1 METDEAAV
9 FSANFSLDV
18 LYPRS
23 EDEVTL
29 RDVDGF
35 HRWRYGWRDG
45 WMEGENEMQHL
56 TSTV

>member
-35 HRWRYGWRDG
+35 HRWRDGGMDGEKDGWRER
-45 WMEGENEMQHL
+45 MKR
-56 TSTV
+56 SI

>member
-35 HRWRYGWRDG
+35 HRWRYGWMERRMDG
-45 WMEGENEMQHL
+45 GRE
-56 TSTV
+56 

>member
-35 HRWRYGWRDG
+35 HRWRDGGMDGEKDGWRDG
-45 WMEGENEMQHL
+45 GRE
-56 TSTV
+56 

>member
-9 FSANFSLDV
+9 FSANFSSDV

-35 HRWRYGWRDG
+35 HRWRDGGMDGGMDGWRER
-45 WMEGENEMQHL
+45 MKR
-56 TSTV
+56 SI

>member
-35 HRWRYGWRDG
+35 HRWRDGWRYGGMDG
-45 WMEGENEMQHL
+45 GRE
-56 TSTV
+56 

>member
-35 HRWRYGWRDG
+35 HRWRDG
-45 WMEGENEMQHL
+45 GMDGENETQHL